1 MQVWGRAK
9 LLKAVEEKL
18 LGPWHLLPHMV
29 LGLTGW
35 WNILKN
41 TGEMVHLNISLCGTP
56 TGLRLAML
64 SALFPAI
71 KTALWGTPLTRT
83 VSSYSA
89 P

>member
-18 LGPWHLLPHMV
+18 LGLWHLLLHMA
-29 LGLTGW
+29 LGPTGW
-35 WNILKN
+35 WNILRN
-41 TGEMVHLNISLCGTP
+41 PGMTMHLNISLCATP

-64 SALFPAI
+64 PALMCAI
-71 KTALWGTPLTRT
+71 KTALWGTPLTGT
-83 VSSYSA
+83 VSSYST